1 MAVDMADQV
10 LDARD
15 QRLIAALQCD
25 GRLSAE
31 RAADVL
37 GMSPRTVHRRWQV
50 LIGDGTCRVIA
61 LPARPSAVGA
71 LLLRIRVLGARR
83 DALAAALAARDDI
96 PFIDLSAS
104 GDEILAVS
112 LTRPGT
118 RDHLVFRE
126 LPATRAV
133 TSVSADTILHLFAE
147 AADWRHDVLTEEE
160 RTALTPAALTSAAL
174 TPAGPTTAPTTPPDP
189 GQADQTD
196 PTDQTDRDILAV
208 LADDARAPAAAVAA
222 RTGRPESTVRRR
234 IARLTATGLLRTHV
248 VVDPR
253 RLGLPIDA
261 NVLLRVAPDRLDA
274 AGRALAGHP
283 AVHGAFATTGTA
295 NLQAAV
301 WMRDLADLYRFLS
314 RDLAGLGVEA
324 VETVIIGQAVKR
336 PGTLTAP
343 PRRPP
348 T

>member
-1 MAVDMADQV
+1 MADQV
-10 LDARD
+10 LDIRD

-25 GRLSAE
+25 GRLTAE
-31 RAADVL
+31 RAADAL
-37 GMSPRTVHRRWQV
+37 GMSPRTVHRRWQA
-50 LIGDGTCRVIA
+50 LTADGTCRVIA

-147 AADWRHDVLTEEE
+147 AADWRHDVLTPDE
-160 RTALTPAALTSAAL
+160 RAAL
-174 TPAGPTTAPTTPPDP
+174 TPAGSPTPPAPD
-189 GQADQTD
+189 QADQA
-196 PTDQTDRDILAV
+196 DRDILAV

-253 RLGLPIDA
+253 RLGLAIDA
-261 NVLLRVAPDRLDA
+261 NVLLRVAPDRLDD
-274 AGRALAGHP
+274 AGRALAAHP

-314 RDLAGLGVEA
+314 QDLAGLGVEA
-324 VETVIIGQAVKR
+324 AETVIIGQAVKR
-336 PGTLTAP
+336 PGTLPVP

-348 T
+348 A

>member
-1 MAVDMADQV
+1 MTAESADQV
-10 LDARD
+10 LEMRD

-37 GMSPRTVHRRWQV
+37 GMSPRTVHRRWQA
-50 LIGDGTCRVIA
+50 LIADGVCRVVA
-61 LPARPSAVGA
+61 LPVRPPAVGA

-83 DALAAALAARDDI
+83 DALAAALAARDDV

-133 TSVSADTILHLFAE
+133 TSVSADTVLHVFSE
-147 AADWRHDVLTEEE
+147 ATNWRHDVLTDAE
-160 RTALTPAALTSAAL
+160 RAAL
-174 TPAGPTTAPTTPPDP
+174 TPPRPAVPAQP
-189 GQADQTD
+189 ARTD
-196 PTDQTDRDILAV
+196 DTDRAVLAA

-234 IARLTATGLLRTHV
+234 IARLAATGHLRTQV

-253 RLGLPIDA
+253 RLGLAIDA
-261 NVLLRVAPDRLDA
+261 NVLLRVAPDRLDS
-274 AGRALAGHP
+274 AGRALAAHP
-283 AVHGAFATTGTA
+283 AVHGAFATTGPA

-301 WMRDLADLYRFLS
+301 WMRDLEDLYRFVS
-314 RDLAGLGVEA
+314 RDLAGLGVET
-324 VETVIIGQAVKR
+324 VETVIVGQAVKR
-336 PGTLTAP
+336 PGSPRALTASP
-343 PRRPP
+343 PRR
-348 T
+348 TTV

>member
-1 MAVDMADQV
+1 MADQV
-10 LDARD
+10 LDTRD

-37 GMSPRTVHRRWQV
+37 GMSPRTVHRRWQA
-50 LIGDGTCRVIA
+50 LTADGTCRVIA
-61 LPARPSAVGA
+61 LPARPPAVGA

-112 LTRPGT
+112 LTRPGS

-147 AADWRHDVLTEEE
+147 AADWRHDVLTQDE
-160 RTALTPAALTSAAL
+160 RAAL
-174 TPAGPTTAPTTPPDP
+174 TPARRPTPPAPDRAD
-189 GQADQTD
+189 QADQA
-196 PTDQTDRDILAV
+196 DQVDRDILAV
-208 LADDARAPAAAVAA
+208 LADDARTPAAAVAA

-261 NVLLRVAPDRLDA
+261 NVLLRVAPDRLDH
-274 AGRALAGHP
+274 AGRALAAHP

-314 RDLAGLGVEA
+314 QDLAGLGVEA
-324 VETVIIGQAVKR
+324 AETVIIGQAVKR
-336 PGTLTAP
+336 PGTLPAP
-343 PRRPP
+343 PRRPSP
-348 T
+348 N

>member
-31 RAADVL
+31 RAADAL
-37 GMSPRTVHRRWQV
+37 GMSPRTVHRRWQA

-104 GDEILAVS
+104 GDEILTVS

-147 AADWRHDVLTEEE
+147 AADWRHDVLTEDE
-160 RTALTPAALTSAAL
+160 RTALTPAALRPAAL

-189 GQADQTD
+189 DQA
-196 PTDQTDRDILAV
+196 DQTDRDILAV

-261 NVLLRVAPDRLDA
+261 NVLLRVAPDRLDD
-274 AGRALAGHP
+274 AGRALAAHP

>member
-1 MAVDMADQV
+1 MAGDMADQV
-10 LDARD
+10 LDIRD

-25 GRLSAE
+25 GRLTAE
-31 RAADVL
+31 RAADAL
-37 GMSPRTVHRRWQV
+37 GMSPRTVHRRWQA
-50 LIGDGTCRVIA
+50 LTADGTCRVIA

-147 AADWRHDVLTEEE
+147 AADWRHDVLTPDE
-160 RTALTPAALTSAAL
+160 RAAL
-174 TPAGPTTAPTTPPDP
+174 TPAGSPTPPAPD
-189 GQADQTD
+189 QADQA
-196 PTDQTDRDILAV
+196 DRDILAV

-253 RLGLPIDA
+253 RLGLAIDA
-261 NVLLRVAPDRLDA
+261 NVLLRVAPDRLDD
-274 AGRALAGHP
+274 AGRALAAHP

-314 RDLAGLGVEA
+314 QDLAGLGVEA
-324 VETVIIGQAVKR
+324 AETVIIGQAVKR
-336 PGTLTAP
+336 PGTLPVP

-348 T
+348 A

>member
-1 MAVDMADQV
+1 MASDMADQV

-25 GRLSAE
+25 GRLSVE

-37 GMSPRTVHRRWQV
+37 GMSPRTVHRRWQA

-147 AADWRHDVLTEEE
+147 AADWRHDVLTEDE
-160 RTALTPAALTSAAL
+160 RTALTPAVPTPTPGPDQAA
-174 TPAGPTTAPTTPPDP
+174 
-189 GQADQTD
+189 
-196 PTDQTDRDILAV
+196 DQTDRDILAV

-248 VVDPR
+248 VVEPR

-261 NVLLRVAPDRLDA
+261 NVLLRVAPDRLDD
-274 AGRALAGHP
+274 AGRALAAHP

>member
-1 MAVDMADQV
+1 MADQV
-10 LDARD
+10 LDIRD

-37 GMSPRTVHRRWQV
+37 GMSPRTVHRRWQA
-50 LIGDGTCRVIA
+50 LTADGTCRVIA

-147 AADWRHDVLTEEE
+147 AADWRHDVLTPDE
-160 RTALTPAALTSAAL
+160 RAAL
-174 TPAGPTTAPTTPPDP
+174 TPARPPTPPAPD
-189 GQADQTD
+189 QADQA
-196 PTDQTDRDILAV
+196 DRDILAA

-253 RLGLPIDA
+253 CLGLAIDA
-261 NVLLRVAPDRLDA
+261 NVLLRVAPDRLDD
-274 AGRALAGHP
+274 AGRALAAHP

-314 RDLAGLGVEA
+314 QDLAGLGVEA
-324 VETVIIGQAVKR
+324 AETVIIGQAVKR
-336 PGTLTAP
+336 PGTLPAP

-348 T
+348 A

>member
-1 MAVDMADQV
+1 MADQV
-10 LDARD
+10 LDIRD

-25 GRLSAE
+25 GRLTAE

-37 GMSPRTVHRRWQV
+37 GMSPRTVHRRWQA
-50 LIGDGTCRVIA
+50 LTADGTCRVIA

-147 AADWRHDVLTEEE
+147 AADWRHDVLTPDE
-160 RTALTPAALTSAAL
+160 RAAL
-174 TPAGPTTAPTTPPDP
+174 TPARPPTPPAPD
-189 GQADQTD
+189 QA
-196 PTDQTDRDILAV
+196 DRDILAA

-253 RLGLPIDA
+253 RLGLAIDA
-261 NVLLRVAPDRLDA
+261 NVLLRVAPDRLDD
-274 AGRALAGHP
+274 AGRALAAHP

-324 VETVIIGQAVKR
+324 AETVIIGQAVKR
-336 PGTLTAP
+336 PGTLPAP

-348 T
+348 A

>member
-1 MAVDMADQV
+1 MARDMADQV
-10 LDARD
+10 LDTRD

-37 GMSPRTVHRRWQV
+37 GMSPRTVHRRWQA
-50 LIGDGTCRVIA
+50 LTADGTCRVIA

-147 AADWRHDVLTEEE
+147 AADWRHDVLTPDE
-160 RTALTPAALTSAAL
+160 RAAL
-174 TPAGPTTAPTTPPDP
+174 TPARPPTPPAPD
-189 GQADQTD
+189 QADQA
-196 PTDQTDRDILAV
+196 DRDILAA

-261 NVLLRVAPDRLDA
+261 NVLLRVAPDRLDD
-274 AGRALAGHP
+274 AGRALAAHP

-301 WMRDLADLYRFLS
+301 WVRDLADLYRFLS

-324 VETVIIGQAVKR
+324 AETVIIGQAVKR
-336 PGTLTAP
+336 PGTLPAP

-348 T
+348 A